1 MLDDRLMR
9 AMLGESRSIAI
20 IGAKDKPGQAV
31 DRVGRYLLEQGYRV
45 VPVHPMRKS
54 VWGLPVVPS
63 IAELPEPVDIINLFR
78 APEYCFGHAQEV
90 LQLGWRPKLFWMQLG
105 IRSPEARAALADTG
119 ITVVEDSCIMV
130 EHARLLRPSLTSQ
143 GQGL

>member
-9 AMLGESRSIAI
+9 AMFGESRSIAI
-20 IGAKDKPGQAV
+20 IGAKDNPGQAV

-45 VPVHPMRKS
+45 VPVHPVRKT
-54 VWGLPVVPS
+54 VWGLPAFAT

-78 APEYCFGHAQEV
+78 APEYCPGHAQEV
-90 LQLGWRPKLFWMQLG
+90 LALGWKPKVFWMQLG
-105 IRSPEARAALADTG
+105 IRSPEARQALAETG

>member
-9 AMLGESRSIAI
+9 AVLGESRSIAI

-45 VPVHPMRKS
+45 VPVHPVRKT
-54 VWGLPVVPS
+54 VWGLPAFAS

-78 APEYCFGHAQEV
+78 APEYCPGHAQEV
-90 LQLGWRPKLFWMQLG
+90 LTLGWKPRVFWMQLG
-105 IRSPEARAALADTG
+105 IRSPEARQALAETG

>member
-9 AMLGESRSIAI
+9 AMFGESRSIAI

-45 VPVHPMRKS
+45 VPVHPVRKT
-54 VWGLPVVPS
+54 VWGLPAVPS
-63 IAELPEPVDIINLFR
+63 ITELQEPVDIINLFR
-78 APEYCFGHAQEV
+78 SPEYCPGHAHEV
-90 LQLGWRPKLFWMQLG
+90 LRLGWRPKLFWMQLG
-105 IRSPEARAALADTG
+105 IRSPEACTALAATG
-119 ITVVEDSCIMV
+119 ITVVEDLCIMV
-130 EHARLLRPSLTSQ
+130 EHARLLRPLLTSQ

>member
-9 AMLGESRSIAI
+9 AMLGESGSIAI

-31 DRVGRYLLEQGYRV
+31 DRVGRYLLEQGYRI
-45 VPVHPMRKS
+45 VPVHPVRKT
-54 VWGLPVVPS
+54 VWGLPAVTS

-78 APEYCFGHAQEV
+78 APEYCPGHAQEV
-90 LQLGWRPKLFWMQLG
+90 LQLGWKPKLFWMQLG
-105 IRSPEARAALADTG
+105 IRSPEACGALGQTG

-130 EHARLLRPSLTSQ
+130 EHARLLRPSFISQ

>member
-105 IRSPEARAALADTG
+105 IRSPEARQALAQTG
-119 ITVVEDSCIMV
+119 ITVVENLCIMV

>member
-9 AMLGESRSIAI
+9 AVLGESRSIAI

-45 VPVHPMRKS
+45 VPVHPVRKT
-54 VWGLPVVPS
+54 VWGLPAFAT

-78 APEYCFGHAQEV
+78 APEYCPGHAQEV
-90 LQLGWRPKLFWMQLG
+90 LALGWKPKVFWMQLG
-105 IRSPEARAALADTG
+105 IRSPEARQALAETG

-130 EHARLLRPSLTSQ
+130 DHARLLRPSLTSQ

>member
-9 AMLGESRSIAI
+9 AMFGESRSIAI

-31 DRVGRYLLEQGYRV
+31 DRVGRYLLEQGYRI
-45 VPVHPMRKS
+45 VPVHPVRKT
-54 VWGLPVVPS
+54 VWGLPAVTS

-78 APEYCFGHAQEV
+78 APEYCPGHAQEV
-90 LQLGWRPKLFWMQLG
+90 LHLGWKPKLFWMQLG
-105 IRSPEARAALADTG
+105 IRSPEACGALAQTG

-130 EHARLLRPSLTSQ
+130 EHARLLRPSFTSQ

>member
-105 IRSPEARAALADTG
+105 IRSPEARQALAETG
-119 ITVVEDSCIMV
+119 MTVVEDSCIMV

>member
-9 AMLGESRSIAI
+9 AVLGESRSIAI

-45 VPVHPMRKS
+45 VPVHPVRKT
-54 VWGLPVVPS
+54 VWGLPAFAS

-78 APEYCFGHAQEV
+78 APEYCPGHAQEV
-90 LQLGWRPKLFWMQLG
+90 LALGWKPKVFWMQLG
-105 IRSPEARAALADTG
+105 IRSPEARQALSETG

>member
-9 AMLGESRSIAI
+9 AVLGESRSIAI

-45 VPVHPMRKS
+45 VPVHPVRKE
-54 VWGLPVVPS
+54 VWGLPAVPT

-78 APEYCFGHAQEV
+78 APEYCPGHAQEV
-90 LQLGWRPKLFWMQLG
+90 LALGWKPKVFWMQLG
-105 IRSPEARAALADTG
+105 IRSPEARQALAETG

>member
-1 MLDDRLMR
+1 MLDDRLLR
-9 AMLGESRSIAI
+9 AMFGESCSIAI

-31 DRVGRYLLEQGYRV
+31 DRVGRYLLDQGYRV
-45 VPVHPMRKS
+45 VPVHPVRKT
-54 VWGLPVVPS
+54 VWGLPAVPS
-63 IAELPEPVDIINLFR
+63 ITELQEPVDIINLFR
-78 APEYCFGHAQEV
+78 SPEYCPGHAHEV
-90 LQLGWRPKLFWMQLG
+90 LRLGWRPKLFWMQLG
-105 IRSPEARAALADTG
+105 IRSPEACTALAATG

>member
-9 AMLGESRSIAI
+9 AMFGESRSIAI

-31 DRVGRYLLEQGYRV
+31 DRVGRYLLEQGYHI
-45 VPVHPMRKS
+45 VPVHPVRKT
-54 VWGLPVVPS
+54 VWGLPAVPC
-63 IAELPEPVDIINLFR
+63 IAELTEPVDIINLFR
-78 APEYCFGHAQEV
+78 APEYCPGHAQEV
-90 LQLGWRPKLFWMQLG
+90 LQLGWQPKLFWMQLG
-105 IRSPEARAALADTG
+105 IRSPEARVILTETG

-130 EHARLLRPSLTSQ
+130 EHARLLRPSFTSL

>member
-9 AMLGESRSIAI
+9 AMFGESRSIAI

-31 DRVGRYLLEQGYRV
+31 DRVGRYLLDQGYHI
-45 VPVHPMRKS
+45 VPVHPVRKT
-54 VWGLPVVPS
+54 VWGLPAVPC
-63 IAELPEPVDIINLFR
+63 IAELTEPVDIINLFR
-78 APEYCFGHAQEV
+78 APEYCPGHAQEV
-90 LQLGWRPKLFWMQLG
+90 LQLGWQPKLFWMQLG
-105 IRSPEARAALADTG
+105 IRSPEARVILTETG

-130 EHARLLRPSLTSQ
+130 EHARLLRPSFTSL

>member
-9 AMLGESRSIAI
+9 ALLGESRSIAI
-20 IGAKDKPGQAV
+20 VGAKDKPGQAV
-31 DRVGRYLLEQGYRV
+31 DRVGRYLLEHGYSI
-45 VPVHPMRKS
+45 VPIHPVRKT
-54 VWGLPVVPS
+54 VWGLPAVAS

-78 APEYCFGHAQEV
+78 APEYCPGHAQEV
-90 LQLGWRPKLFWMQLG
+90 LNLGWKPKLFWMQLG
-105 IRSPEARAALADTG
+105 IRSPEARQALAETG
-119 ITVVEDSCIMV
+119 MTVVEDSCIMV

>member
-1 MLDDRLMR
+1 MLDDRLLR

-45 VPVHPMRKS
+45 VPVHPVRKT
-54 VWGLPVVPS
+54 VWGLPAVPS

-78 APEYCFGHAQEV
+78 APEYCPGHAQEV
-90 LQLGWRPKLFWMQLG
+90 LQLDWRPKLFWMQLG
-105 IRSPEARAALADTG
+105 IRSPEARQALAQTD
-119 ITVVEDSCIMV
+119 ITVVEDLCIMV
-130 EHARLLRPSLTSQ
+130 EHARLLPHSLTSQ

>member
-9 AMLGESRSIAI
+9 AVLGESRSIAI

-31 DRVGRYLLEQGYRV
+31 DRVGRYLLEQGYRL
-45 VPVHPMRKS
+45 VPVHPVRKT
-54 VWGLPVVPS
+54 VWGLPAFAT

-78 APEYCFGHAQEV
+78 APEYCPGHAQEV
-90 LQLGWRPKLFWMQLG
+90 LALGWKPKVFWMQLG
-105 IRSPEARAALADTG
+105 IRSPEARQALAETG

-130 EHARLLRPSLTSQ
+130 DHARLLRPSLTSQ

>member
-9 AMLGESRSIAI
+9 AVLGESRSIAI

-45 VPVHPMRKS
+45 VPVHPVRKT
-54 VWGLPVVPS
+54 VWGLPAFAS

-78 APEYCFGHAQEV
+78 APEYCPGHAQEV
-90 LQLGWRPKLFWMQLG
+90 LQLGWKPRLFWMQLG
-105 IRSPEARAALADTG
+105 IRSTEARQALAETG

>member
-1 MLDDRLMR
+1 MR
-9 AMLGESRSIAI
+9 AMFGESRSIAI

-45 VPVHPMRKS
+45 VPVHPVRKT
-54 VWGLPVVPS
+54 VWGLPAFAT

-78 APEYCFGHAQEV
+78 APEYCPGHAQEV
-90 LQLGWRPKLFWMQLG
+90 LALGWKPKVFWMQLG
-105 IRSPEARAALADTG
+105 IRSPEARQALAETG

>member
-9 AMLGESRSIAI
+9 AVLGESRSIAI

-45 VPVHPMRKS
+45 VPVHPVRKT
-54 VWGLPVVPS
+54 VWGLPAFAT

-78 APEYCFGHAQEV
+78 APEYCPGHAQEV
-90 LQLGWRPKLFWMQLG
+90 LALGWKPKVFWMQLG
-105 IRSPEARAALADTG
+105 IRSPEARQVLAETG

>member
-1 MLDDRLMR
+1 MLDDRLLR
-9 AMLGESRSIAI
+9 ALLGESRSIAI
-20 IGAKDKPGQAV
+20 IGAKDNPGQAV

-45 VPVHPMRKS
+45 VPVHPVRKT
-54 VWGLPVVPS
+54 VWGLPAFAT

-78 APEYCFGHAQEV
+78 APEYCPGHAQEV
-90 LQLGWRPKLFWMQLG
+90 LALGWKPKVFWMQLG
-105 IRSPEARAALADTG
+105 IRSPEARQALAETG

>member
-9 AMLGESRSIAI
+9 ALLGESRSIAI
-20 IGAKDKPGQAV
+20 VGAKDKPGQAV
-31 DRVGRYLLEQGYRV
+31 DRVGRYLLEHGYSI
-45 VPVHPMRKS
+45 VPVHPVRKT
-54 VWGLPVVPS
+54 VWGLPAVAS

-78 APEYCFGHAQEV
+78 APEYCPGHAQEV
-90 LQLGWRPKLFWMQLG
+90 LNLGWKPKLFWMQLG
-105 IRSPEARAALADTG
+105 IRSPEARQALAETG
-119 ITVVEDSCIMV
+119 MTVVEDSCIMV

>member
-9 AMLGESRSIAI
+9 AVLGESRSIAI

-31 DRVGRYLLEQGYRV
+31 DRVGRYLLEHGYSI
-45 VPVHPMRKS
+45 VPIHPVRKT
-54 VWGLPVVPS
+54 VWGLPAVAS
-63 IAELPEPVDIINLFR
+63 IAELTEPVDIINLFR
-78 APEYCFGHAQEV
+78 APEYCPAHAQEV
-90 LQLGWRPKLFWMQLG
+90 LNLGWKPKLFWMQLG
-105 IRSPEARAALADTG
+105 IRSPEARQALAETG
-119 ITVVEDSCIMV
+119 MTVVEDSCIMV

>member
-9 AMLGESRSIAI
+9 AVLGESRSIAI

-45 VPVHPMRKS
+45 VPVHPVRKT
-54 VWGLPVVPS
+54 VWGLPAFAT

-78 APEYCFGHAQEV
+78 APEYCPGHAQEV
-90 LQLGWRPKLFWMQLG
+90 LALGWKPKVFWMQLG
-105 IRSPEARAALADTG
+105 IRSPEARQALAETG

>member
-9 AMLGESRSIAI
+9 AVLGESRSIAI

-45 VPVHPMRKS
+45 VPVHPVRKT
-54 VWGLPVVPS
+54 VWGLPAFAS

-78 APEYCFGHAQEV
+78 APEYCPGHAQEV
-90 LQLGWRPKLFWMQLG
+90 LALGWKPKVFWMQLG
-105 IRSPEARAALADTG
+105 FRSPEARQALAETG

-130 EHARLLRPSLTSQ
+130 DHARLLRPSLTSQ

>member
-9 AMLGESRSIAI
+9 AMFGESRSIAI

-31 DRVGRYLLEQGYRV
+31 DRVGRYLLEQGYHI
-45 VPVHPMRKS
+45 VPVHPVRKT
-54 VWGLPVVPS
+54 VWGLPAVPC
-63 IAELPEPVDIINLFR
+63 IAELTEPVDIINLFR
-78 APEYCFGHAQEV
+78 APEYCPGHAQEV
-90 LQLGWRPKLFWMQLG
+90 LQLGWQPKAFWMQLG

-130 EHARLLRPSLTSQ
+130 EHARLLRPSFTSQ

>member
-45 VPVHPMRKS
+45 VPVHPVRKT
-54 VWGLPVVPS
+54 VWGLPAFAT

-78 APEYCFGHAQEV
+78 APEYCPGHAQEV
-90 LQLGWRPKLFWMQLG
+90 LTLGWKPKVFWMQLG
-105 IRSPEARAALADTG
+105 IRSPEARQALAETG